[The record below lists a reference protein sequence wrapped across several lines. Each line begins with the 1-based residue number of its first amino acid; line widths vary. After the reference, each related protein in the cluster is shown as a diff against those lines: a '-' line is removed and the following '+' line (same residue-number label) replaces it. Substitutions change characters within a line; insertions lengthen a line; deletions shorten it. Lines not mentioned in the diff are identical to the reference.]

1 MAVSTQ
7 QINRLK
13 EAYAD
18 KIALITDTFK
28 ALEAS
33 LALEV
38 WKDAEVQY
46 QGIMQAEALGYS
58 TTGRSINKRSVES
71 ATEARNQAKADL
83 QGILGLGDGGVTFAD
98 FGGYL

>member
-18 KIALITDTFK
+18 KIALITDTFENLK
-28 ALEAS
+28 AS

-38 WKDAEVQY
+38 WEKAEIQY
-46 QGIMQAEALGYS
+46 QGIMEAEALSYS
-58 TTGRSINKRSVES
+58 TTGRSVSKRDIQT
-71 ATEARNQAKADL
+71 ATNARNQARAEL
-83 QGILGLGDGGVTFAD
+83 EGILGTGDGGVTFAD